1 MVTFS
6 RLMVTTNTHG
16 SATLVRLNVSFVEPA
31 LMTDDPRLNKRAIFK
46 NTKLLNLELLF
57 LSSASPKKTAREFK
71 NGFNSIKRIKRR
83 DMIECNCMSLECC
96 SGNYRSSNLCINLR

>member
-1 MVTFS
+1 MTFEELPETTLKPSQFETKFSNFKNFNLCSLLKTRRFCVICYFTLLEMVTFS

-57 LSSASPKKTAREFK
+57 S
-71 NGFNSIKRIKRR
+71 
-83 DMIECNCMSLECC
+83 
-96 SGNYRSSNLCINLR
+96 